1 MQLKSLLLLTLTAL
15 AATKAAAQQRYENF
29 TMQAPMKVIKSDTI
43 VLKKGTQAASGPI
56 AGNMPAPGQADKG
69 PKYKPV
75 PLAGHKAYYGQ
86 MNDYV
91 KKFVRQYFSAHN
103 KTLTAVKGRSK
114 TRFSLMENV
123 LQKHDIPKELKY
135 LAVIESALNN
145 KAVSHAGAVGPW
157 QLMSGTAQFLGLTV
171 NGKRDDR
178 TDWYKSTN
186 AACKYLKQLYG
197 QLNDWLLVVAA
208 YNSGPVPVQR
218 AIQRTGST
226 SFWDIKKYLPRETQ
240 GHVLAFIAT
249 ATIFENL
256 NNLIGMG
263 SMPSD
268 ASFGD
273 EEPGAAKAQETTK
286 PHFTDEELKSMA
298 IVRISEPVSIDF
310 LAQELAIDNKL
321 LNKWNEDYD
330 LFLYGTYETEYYSLR
345 IPKDK
350 LDGFVDKKD
359 HIMRMS
365 RQILA
370 QMEL

>member
-1 MQLKSLLLLTLTAL
+1 MQLKSLLLLTLPAL
-15 AATKAAAQQRYENF
+15 LATKVTAQQRYENF

-43 VLKKGTQAASGPI
+43 VLKKGTQPASGPI
-56 AGNMPAPGQADKG
+56 AANLPASAADNA

-75 PLAGHKAYYGQ
+75 PLAGQKSYYGQ

-157 QLMSGTAQFLGLTV
+157 QLMTGTAQLLGLTV

-186 AACKYLKQLYG
+186 AAAKYLKQLYG

-218 AIQRTGST
+218 AIQRTGSR
-226 SFWDIKKYLPRETQ
+226 SFWDIKKHLPRETQ

-256 NNLIGMG
+256 SNLIGLG

-273 EEPGAAKAQETTK
+273 EDAAAVKEKAPVK
-286 PHFTDEELKSMA
+286 PQFTDEELKNMA
-298 IVRISEPVSIDF
+298 IVRISEPLSMDL

-321 LNKWNEDYD
+321 LDKWNEDYE
-330 LFLYGTYETEYYSLR
+330 LFLFGTYETEYYSLR

-359 HIMRMS
+359 RIMRLS
-365 RQILA
+365 RQALA